1 VDVSWSPY
9 EGDTFLFRLRGV
21 RLCPSCRILRPAGEM
36 TEAGM
41 CRYCADISAHSEDS
55 G

>member
-1 VDVSWSPY
+1 VSWSPH
-9 EGDTFLFRLRGV
+9 EGDVIFRLRGV

-36 TEAGM
+36 TEAG